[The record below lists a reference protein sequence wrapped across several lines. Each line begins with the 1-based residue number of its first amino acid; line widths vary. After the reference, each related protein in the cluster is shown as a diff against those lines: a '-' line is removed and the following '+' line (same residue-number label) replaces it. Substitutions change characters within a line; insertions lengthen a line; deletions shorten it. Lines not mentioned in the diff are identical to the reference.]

1 MPSVPRAILLRG
13 CRRRAAQRPWG
24 RGRCVETAS
33 IQIEIF
39 LLTGIGFFCGRRDML
54 SSKTREQLIDLLFA
68 VILPASILD
77 SFQVELT
84 PTVIEQTLGAFLVSC
99 GIQVFYWLWNHVFYR
114 GTSPDHRVCLR
125 YATMVSNAGLIGMPI
140 AAAYFGSRG
149 LLLASIFLI
158 PQRVFMWSYGLSM
171 FTDSSGRDVLRKLA
185 THPCIVSIGIG
196 IGVMGLYTAGIQLPA
211 PVTAT
216 VSALSDCSTAL
227 GMMAVGGILSDCRLR
242 DVVNREVLTYSL
254 YRLVLIPLCVAGL
267 LLALPVDP
275 LTAQVSILLTAMPA
289 ASTTAMLAAKY
300 RGDAPFASEL
310 VLSSTLLSLVT
321 VPGVCTALSLV
332 W

>member
-1 MPSVPRAILLRG
+1 MSNQWKDDFTDQLCDAIVAITDRDEAYRFLEDL
-13 CRRRAAQRPWG
+13 ATFSEIKAFSQR
-24 RGRCVETAS
+24 
-33 IQIEIF
+33 
-39 LLTGIGFFCGRRDML
+39 L
-54 SSKTREQLIDLLFA
+54 
-68 VILPASILD
+68 
-77 SFQVELT
+77 QV
-84 PTVIEQTLGAFLVSC
+84 
-99 GIQVFYWLWNHVFYR
+99 
-114 GTSPDHRVCLR
+114 
-125 YATMVSNAGLIGMPI
+125 AGLLIKGFSYPQI
-140 AAAYFGSRG
+140 VQATGASTATISRVKK
-149 LLLASIFLI
+149 F
-158 PQRVFMWSYGLSM
+158 VEYG
-171 FTDSSGRDVLRKLA
+171 TDGYRDVLRKLA
-185 THPCIVSIGIG
+185 THPCIVSIAIG

-227 GMMAVGGILSDCRLR
+227 GMVAVGGILSDCRLR

-267 LLALPVDP
+267 LLVLPVDP

-321 VPGVCTALSLV
+321 VPGVCAALSLV